1 MPVAQTLIL
10 MLSLVQ
16 CSFFIMS
23 GEGTIIINGEP
34 FPVRAGDVVL
44 SFAFQLHWHHA
55 QQSRTIE
62 HTI

>member
-1 MPVAQTLIL
+1 